1 METKF
6 LGAGVKRKQMEEILK
21 EEIRSGVLKP
31 GETLPTYD
39 RLVNRFN
46 TSRATFCHVLNNLKK
61 DGYITTVKRQGMFVA
76 ERPPCHHRFGL
87 IFPYPSS
94 NLFWVKMQSEF
105 SAYCY
110 RTGNEEVSFYG
121 SGNFQR
127 SKRADWSRLIEELS
141 RGRLAGLLFVAGFN
155 QELFHEIAVT
165 FPKVPI
171 ITFYFKEIRERNIGR
186 LFLYDTKKIRKVVEY
201 FHLQKVR
208 RAALIGCGNPLNLES
223 FAEQCRMHN
232 IETREEWMLL
242 ASESHSKAVP
252 NILRLLFSLPADRRP
267 DGLYITDDNLIDTVQ
282 ETIIACGIS
291 VPRELQLVTHYNFP
305 DYNRPALPMGKVGPD
320 LRSIIAQFITLVENI
335 KMHRGKQELEV
346 KYINDL
352 EYQKGEQKFMI

>member
-1 METKF
+1 METKI
-6 LGAGVKRKQMEEILK
+6 LVAGVKRQQMEETLK

-39 RLVNRFN
+39 RLADRFN
-46 TSRATFCHVLNNLKK
+46 ASRATFCYVLNNLKK
-61 DGYITTVKRQGMFVA
+61 EGYIVTVKRQGTFVA

-87 IFPYPSS
+87 IFPYPSP

-105 SAYCY
+105 SAYCR
-110 RTGNEEVSFYG
+110 RTGNESVSFYG
-121 SGNFQR
+121 SGDLLR
-127 SKRADWSRLIEELS
+127 SKRADWNGLFEELS

-171 ITFYFKEIRERNIGR
+171 ITFYFKESRERNVGH
-186 LFLYDTKKIRKVVEY
+186 LFLYDTEKIRKVAEY
-201 FHLQKVR
+201 FHLLKVR
-208 RAALIGCGNPLNLES
+208 RAALIGCGSPLNLES
-223 FAEQCRMHN
+223 FAEQCRSHG

-291 VPRELQLVTHYNFP
+291 VPRELKLVTHYNFP
-305 DYNRPALPMGKVGPD
+305 DYNRPALPMGRVGPD
-320 LRSIIAQFITLVENI
+320 LRSIISQFMTLVENLR
-335 KMHRGKQELEV
+335 MHRGEQEFQV
-346 KYINDL
+346 RYINDL
-352 EYQKGEQKFMI
+352 EYQKGENKI